1 MNQKVISTSRIIF
14 ILVFFI
20 GLLFPGGMTVF
31 ADDGLPVDNPQ
42 PVSQEGTDPGTTEE
56 GSILPDTN
64 SLQDGVEVVVVDQ
77 NSEVLP
83 LASETAAQVLL
94 APDPYLTSGGV
105 LYTFTADDCNPDPLD
120 VLACDHPIQAAI
132 DFVRFGHTPDD
143 GTIYVESGEY
153 NESLII
159 DSMTDFQL
167 LGVNGSSTTILHGSI
182 TLNSNSNLTLSGFTI
197 YGYVMGTNNF
207 GDMVLENLVVDGQS
221 SESSGIQILGQDG
234 TVNIDNVHSSNSTDN
249 GLTIN
254 NIADS
259 EKPQMKVDGFS
270 DLIYIAN
277 SSFNNNNGNGIE
289 IHAEAP
295 VVLYGVQANENGNN
309 GAYINNQSYRYFET
323 DNKDL
328 QYIERI
334 NNVVIKNSEFASN
347 GLRHLSDGLGGN
359 TQEFFL
365 DEGNGLFVVSDNIF
379 IKNVVASGNG
389 NNGAVLRTNLKVGS
403 SEMETADFG
412 TKIKVVC
419 SEFNHNTQYGITGS
433 TDGDIVH
440 KKVKAHGNG
449 EGNVNYDSFHLFTNN
464 TDYICHKET
473 IVEEGSDG
481 NTIPC
486 DEQGLTLQLENKDLA
501 RFTGFCNHEGHLVAK
516 VPSSLPGT
524 TPDGTQYGSALEA
537 AAYLN
542 GSYVDI
548 LPPGGT
554 IQVEFS
560 IPEELAGKELVI
572 MYWDPGKNAWVELP
586 IGGNEG
592 EFSSSDPARQLV
604 SGAAELAN
612 GRFGVT
618 VNFSGIFMLV
628 AR

>member
-1 MNQKVISTSRIIF
+1 MNQKVVSTGRIIF

-20 GLLFPGGMTVF
+20 GLLFPSGMTVF
-31 ADDGLPVDNPQ
+31 ADDGLPGDTPQ
-42 PVSQEGTDPGTTEE
+42 PESQVVTDPGITEE
-56 GSILPDTN
+56 GSILPN
-64 SLQDGVEVVVVDQ
+64 SSDLPDGVEVVVVDQ
-77 NSEVLP
+77 TGEQLP
-83 LASETAAQVLL
+83 LASESAAQVLQ

-105 LYTFTADDCNPDPLD
+105 LYSFTATDCDPQAD
-120 VLACDHPIQAAI
+120 GEQACSDPIQHAI
-132 DFVRFGHTPDD
+132 DFAAGGYTPDD
-143 GTIYVESGEY
+143 GTIYVESGDY
-153 NESLII
+153 NEDLFIA
-159 DSMTDFQL
+159 SMNDFHL
-167 LGVNGSSTTILHGSI
+167 MGVSGSSSTILHGSI
-182 TLNSNSNLTLSGFTI
+182 SMNSNFNLTLSGFTI
-197 YGYVMGTNNF
+197 YGDITAINNY
-207 GDMVLENLVVDGQS
+207 GDIVLEDLVVDGQS

-234 TVNIDNVHSSNSTDN
+234 TVNIDNVHSTNSMDN

-289 IHAEAP
+289 IQADAP

-309 GAYINNQSYRYFET
+309 GAYINNQSYRFPPPYL
-323 DNKDL
+323 NDL
-328 QYIERI
+328 QYKERI

-347 GLRHLSDGLGGN
+347 GLRHYKESLGGTN
-359 TQEFFL
+359 QEYFL

-379 IKNVVASGNG
+379 IKNVVANGNG
-389 NNGAVLRTNLKVGS
+389 NNGAVLRTNLNVGS
-403 SEMETADFG
+403 SELETADFG

-433 TDGDIVH
+433 TEGDIVH
-440 KKVKAHGNG
+440 KNVKAHGNG
-449 EGNVNYDSFHLFTNN
+449 EGNVNYDFFHLFTNN

-481 NTIPC
+481 NLIPC

-516 VPSSLPGT
+516 VPSNLPGT
-524 TPDGTQYGSALEA
+524 TPDGTQFGSALEA

-554 IQVEFS
+554 IQVEFA
-560 IPEELAGKELVI
+560 IPEELVGKELVI

-586 IGGNEG
+586 VGGKEG
-592 EFSSSDPARQLV
+592 EFSSSDPARQLL

-612 GRFGVT
+612 GHFGVT

>member
-1 MNQKVISTSRIIF
+1 MNQKVVSISRIIF

-31 ADDGLPVDNPQ
+31 ADDGLPGDIPQ
-42 PVSQEGTDPGTTEE
+42 PESQVGTDPGIT
-56 GSILPDTN
+56 GGDSILPDTN
-64 SLQDGVEVVVVDQ
+64 SLPDGVEVVVVDQ
-77 NSEVLP
+77 NNEVLP
-83 LASETAAQVLL
+83 LASETAAQVLQ

-105 LYTFTADDCNPDPLD
+105 LYSFTATDCDPQVD
-120 VLACDHPIQAAI
+120 GDQACSTPIQSAI
-132 DFVRFGHTPDD
+132 SFAGIHTPDD
-143 GTIYVESGEY
+143 GTIYVESGDY
-153 NESLII
+153 NEDLLIA
-159 DSMTDFQL
+159 SMNDFHL
-167 LGVNGSSTTILHGSI
+167 MGVSGSSSTILHGSI
-182 TLNSNSNLTLSGFTI
+182 TMNSNSNLTLSGFTI

-207 GDMVLENLVVDGQS
+207 GDMVLDDLVVDGQS

-234 TVNIDNVHSSNSTDN
+234 SITIDNVHSSNSTDN

-289 IHAEAP
+289 IQAEAP

-309 GAYINNQSYRYFET
+309 GAYINNQSHRYFET
-323 DNKDL
+323 YNNDL
-328 QYIERI
+328 QYKERI

-440 KKVKAHGNG
+440 KNVKAHGNG

-473 IVEEGSDG
+473 IVEEGSGG
-481 NTIPC
+481 NSIPC
-486 DEQGLTLQLENKDLA
+486 GDQGLTLQLENNDLA
-501 RFTGFCNHEGHLVAK
+501 RFMGFCNHDGHLVAK
-516 VPSSLPGT
+516 VPSNLPGT
-524 TPDGTQYGSALEA
+524 APDGTQFGSALEA

-542 GSYVDI
+542 GSYVDV

-560 IPEELAGKELVI
+560 IPEELVGKELVI

-586 IGGNEG
+586 IGGKEG
-592 EFSSSDPARQLV
+592 EFSSSDPNKQLL
-604 SGAAELAN
+604 SGAVVLAN
-612 GRFGVT
+612 GRFGVS

-628 AR
+628 AK